1 MIFVSFGV
9 WLNLEIRMIVNMWM
23 WWVFEVW
30 IGLFILYVYVFVCK
44 NRSLCIIN
52 VLRVIIELFEYF

>member
-30 IGLFILYVYVFVCK
+30 IGFWLSDVFVC
-44 NRSLCIIN
+44 I
-52 VLRVIIELFEYF
+52 YFIYCVCFCL